1 MEEENKPEEVQDV
14 QDEIKEEVQ
23 EVVQEEQV
31 TEEIKEEP
39 KDVKQ
44 PKEKIAE
51 GLKKFDFKKWGPII
65 GGAIAII
72 IILAVVISTFFGGP
86 EKTVK
91 NYISA
96 INSKNAKKVIKCID
110 LIGQEAWRKLY
121 IYDVSD
127 FKEEDY
133 DEFIKNYK
141 EIEKDTDKDE
151 LNKETDKAIDEM
163 DDSFDDINDEYKS
176 FSMKINKTK
185 SVDKLGNDLYAVKA
199 RINLKAVP
207 KDDDDDEMDKT
218 QTITFIVYKNKL
230 IGTNSGSLF

>member
-1 MEEENKPEEVQDV
+1 MEEENKPEEIQDV
-14 QDEIKEEVQ
+14 QNEIKEEVQ
-23 EVVQEEQV
+23 EEPVAEEMKEEQ
-31 TEEIKEEP
+31 
-39 KDVKQ
+39 KDDKQ

-86 EKTVK
+86 EKAVK

-96 INSKNAKKVIKCID
+96 INSKNAKKLVKCID
-110 LIGQEAWRKLY
+110 LIGQEAWKKLY

-127 FKEEDY
+127 FTEDDY

-151 LNKETDKAIDEM
+151 LNKKTDKAIDSM
-163 DDSFDDINDEYKS
+163 DDTFDDINDEYKT
-176 FSMKINKTK
+176 FSMTINKVK
-185 SVDKLGNDLYAVKA
+185 SVDKIGNDLYAVKT
-199 RINLKAVP
+199 RINIKVVP
-207 KDDDDDEMDKT
+207 KDDDDDETDETK
-218 QTITFIVYKNKL
+218 TITFVVYKNKL
-230 IGTNSGSLF
+230 IGSDAGNLF